1 MGGRD
6 LGSDSSIERKALR
19 VFLKTG
25 PELANLLAPEGPAPA
40 ESSTRHTEARLDQG
54 RFPLIFRWEMS
65 HGVATWLE
73 EMATVPSPRPVR
85 RSAVF
90 DFQPDLVIT
99 SIAPDVELLVPPE
112 AEGTETFKANAT
124 ALIEKIRQ
132 RCDASI
138 LWCNTT
144 TVGQDVE
151 PTNHHRLIVE
161 PRSLKVHRLCLALVE
176 LSLELGISII
186 DIDRVL
192 GEAGLGL
199 DGGGNAERDP
209 LPALREE
216 TLRVIEDYGYFDD
229 RPITA
234 QVGRIGGGGG
244 D

>member
-1 MGGRD
+1 MSS
-6 LGSDSSIERKALR
+6 GSSNERKVLR
-19 VFLKTG
+19 VFLKTE
-25 PELANLLAPEGPAPA
+25 PELANLLASEGSAPT
-40 ESSTRHTEARLDQG
+40 ESSTRHTEVQLDHG
-54 RFPLIFRWEMS
+54 RRIPLAFRWEMS

-73 EMATVPSPRPVR
+73 EMANVASPRPRVR
-85 RSAVF
+85 TAVF

-99 SIAPDVELLVPPE
+99 SIAPEVELLAPPE
-112 AEGTETFKANAT
+112 AEATERFKTNAT
-124 ALIEKIRQ
+124 ALIEKIQQ

-144 TVGQDVE
+144 TVGQDLE

-192 GEAGLGL
+192 GEGGLGL
-199 DGGGNAERDP
+199 GGDITAESDP
-209 LPALREE
+209 LPVLREE

-234 QVGRIGGGGG
+234 QLGRIGVGGG